1 MALRKLSKLEEN
13 TEQWFY
19 EIKKVT
25 VNKRRKL
32 EIVIIGGKMPN
43 RDSRAEKHSEWN
55 ENAIENSSGGTDWTE
70 ESEH

>member
-25 VNKRRKL
+25 VYKRRKL
-32 EIVIIGGKMPN
+32 EIVIIGKKSQTGTRELKNTVNEIKMQ
-43 RDSRAEKHSEWN
+43 
-55 ENAIENSSGGTDWTE
+55 
-70 ESEH
+70 